1 MYRVSREIQLTII
14 KYTLYK
20 LLCQNFKIIEALRK
34 YPPVPNLTRKAA
46 KPFKFPDSDFTLAKG
61 LQVVIPVYGIH
72 NDPKYWPEPEK
83 FIPERFTEDEKR
95 NRPQYAYMP
104 FGAGP
109 RLCIG
114 KFKIQ

>member
-1 MYRVSREIQLTII
+1 MHKSILHFM
-14 KYTLYK
+14 
-20 LLCQNFKIIEALRK
+20 LCIETLRK
-34 YPPVPNLTRKAA
+34 YPPIPNLTRKTV
-46 KPFKFPDSDFTLAKG
+46 KPYMFPDSNFTLNKG

-95 NRPQYAYMP
+95 NRPQYAYIP

-109 RLCIG
+109 RNCIG
-114 KFKIQ
+114 KNIKTEW